1 MATDL
6 ELLERWRGGEQSAGN
21 ELFERHFSSICRFFE
36 NKVQNDVE
44 ELVQATFL
52 ACVQNR
58 DSFRQQSSFR
68 TYLFTIARYQLY
80 RYLSRYKGKQALL
93 DFHVTSLADLGSTPR
108 SQLARGQEHEMLL
121 QALCS
126 LPVEQQLLIELFYW
140 EGMDNDA
147 LAQIFE
153 VSPTTVRT
161 RLFRAR
167 NALRERMA
175 ELAESPSPIHLSVD
189 NLDAW
194 ARSLRKHRPDT
205 ADTAN
210 AADAADAK

>member
-6 ELLERWRGGEQSAGN
+6 ELFERWRGGEQGAGN
-21 ELFERHFSSICRFFE
+21 QLFERHFSSICRFFE
-36 NKVQNDVE
+36 NKVQSDVE

-58 DSFRQQSSFR
+58 DAFRQQSSFR

-80 RYLSRYKGKQALL
+80 RYLSRYKGKQAQL
-93 DFHVTSLADLGSTPR
+93 DFHVTSLADLGSTPH
-108 SQLARGQEHEMLL
+108 SKLVRGQAHETLL
-121 QALCS
+121 HALCL
-126 LPVEQQLLIELFYW
+126 LPVEQQMLIELFYW

-147 LAQIFE
+147 LAEIFE

-175 ELAESPSPIHLSVD
+175 ELAESPSPIHMSIE

-194 ARSLRKHRPDT
+194 ARSLRKHHPDPPDE
-205 ADTAN
+205 ADR
-210 AADAADAK
+210 K